1 MKSTDMKVGVA
12 SIAIAISFFASAA
25 TAKDITLGIVAANM
39 QYPFNA
45 AAVKGFQE
53 EAKTLGA
60 KTIVL
65 DGKGSVEQQGNA
77 IDDLI
82 SQKVDGIGSI
92 LLDSVVAKT
101 WVDRAAES
109 NIPFVSVGVQVGDP
123 DKVPLKQVYPK
134 LTALVTRDDV
144 ESGELAGEM
153 AAKLLPK
160 DRTAKIG
167 IVEGTA
173 GVAAVKQRTQGFK
186 QGLAKMGAKYEIV
199 AAQPTDWTAEKG
211 EAVCQNILTAHPD
224 IDLFFGQYD
233 DLGLGCSRAVRA
245 VGSHA
250 KIVTADGGSRLGIAA
265 IKAGDMAGAVCSE
278 PETIGRLSAKA
289 LYTAATNK
297 DTPKAQLITYKQVVV
312 TKDNLSQCKPQF

>member
-1 MKSTDMKVGVA
+1 MKIAFVKTGVA
-12 SIAIAISFFASAA
+12 GIALAMALVATPAA
-25 TAKDITLGIVAANM
+25 AKEITLGIVAANM

-45 AAVKGFQE
+45 AAVRGFQA
-53 EAKTLGA
+53 EAKKLGA
-60 KTIVL
+60 KTVVL
-65 DGKGSVEQQGNA
+65 DGKGSVEAQGNA

-101 WVDRAAES
+101 WVDRAAEN

-123 DKVPLKQVYPK
+123 DKVPLRQVYPK

-144 ESGELAGEM
+144 ESGELAGEL

-160 DRTAKIG
+160 GRTAKIG

-186 QGLAKMGAKYEIV
+186 EGLAKMGAKYEIV
-199 AAQPTDWTAEKG
+199 ASQPTDWTAEQG

-224 IDLFFGQYD
+224 VDLFFGQYD
-233 DLGLGCSRAVRA
+233 DIGLGCSRAVRS

-250 KIVTADGGSRLGIAA
+250 QIVTADGGSRRGIEA
-265 IKAGDMAGAVCSE
+265 IKVGDMAGSVCSE

-289 LYTAATNK
+289 LYDAITNK
-297 DTPKAQLITYKQVVV
+297 NTPKAQLIMYKQIAV
-312 TKDNLSQCKPQF
+312 TKANLSQCQPQF